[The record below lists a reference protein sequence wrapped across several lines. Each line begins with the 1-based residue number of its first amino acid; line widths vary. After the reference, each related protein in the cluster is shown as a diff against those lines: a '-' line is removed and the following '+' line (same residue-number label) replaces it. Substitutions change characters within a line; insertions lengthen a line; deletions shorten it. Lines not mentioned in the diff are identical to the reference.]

1 MFETPV
7 TVIGSIV
14 GDLKRRQVGS
24 DEMIKFRVASNARRR
39 RDDGSWVNS
48 NSLFINVTCWGRLV
62 TGVGAALGKG
72 APVIVH
78 GHLHT
83 SEFEDKDGN
92 RRQVTEMKAIA
103 VGPDLSRTIARIEK
117 VGYTGKQEGAE
128 APEQPDTGTEDATP
142 ELSETGESSEES
154 VNLRISA

>member
-14 GDLKRRQVGS
+14 GDLKRRQVGT
-24 DEMIKFRVASNARRR
+24 DEMIRFRVASNARRR

-48 NSLFINVTCWGRLV
+48 NSLFINVSCWGRLV

-117 VGYTGKQEGAE
+117 IGYTGKQEDTEAAEKPDADVEESVPEPAE
-128 APEQPDTGTEDATP
+128 A
-142 ELSETGESSEES
+142 GESSEES
-154 VNLRISA
+154 VNLRLSA